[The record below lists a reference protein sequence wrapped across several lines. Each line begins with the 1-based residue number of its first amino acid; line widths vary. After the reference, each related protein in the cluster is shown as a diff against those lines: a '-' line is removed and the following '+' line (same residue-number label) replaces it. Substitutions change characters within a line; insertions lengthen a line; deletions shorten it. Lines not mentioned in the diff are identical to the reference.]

1 MEKHARQILE
11 CVKEM
16 NKAIHKLLKSTR
28 HKGFLGMGMK
38 DLTVAQLETMT
49 YLYEH
54 KNAKMSE
61 LANHAGV
68 KMSTMTNMIDRLNK
82 IGLVERKHD
91 EKDRRSI
98 TVSIT
103 KKLQSKVYGHI
114 KDHDEQLGKIM
125 DCLTKIE
132 KQWAVKILTKMTDAL
147 HNKNT
152 AFPGGKK

>member
-1 MEKHARQILE
+1 MEKDARQILE
-11 CVKEM
+11 CVREM
-16 NKAIHKLLKSTR
+16 NKAMHKMLKTSKS
-28 HKGFLGMGMK
+28 KGFMGMGMK
-38 DLTVAQLETMT
+38 ELTMAQLETMA

-54 KNAKMSE
+54 KNVKMSE

-68 KMSTMTNMIDRLNK
+68 KMSTMTDMIDRLNK

-114 KDHDEQLGKIM
+114 KDHDEQLSKVM

-152 AFPGGKK
+152 ASIRR